1 MRFLWL
7 DINAS
12 FSHSSLALPALEA
25 QLSDLQRDCIE
36 WQVETGTIKSDPSA
50 CLLNVIKFS
59 PDYLFAT
66 LWLFNHKFVLS
77 ILKRVHAINPNI
89 TIILGGPE
97 FLGENLTFLRNN
109 PEVTAV
115 FSGEGEESF
124 SELVRLILARDNW
137 KGVEGVCYTDKSGLY
152 RNNGKAA
159 VKDFACLRYPESSRF
174 FNWSKPFIQIETSRG
189 CFNSCKF
196 CVSGNDC
203 QKIVNVPLDI
213 LRTRLN
219 IVRDKGIKEVRIL
232 DRTFN
237 ANPARAIE
245 LLNLFEEFSH
255 SIQFHLEIH
264 PSFLTEALRDKLNA
278 IPAGLLHV
286 EAGIQS
292 LDETVINFSGRKG
305 SAQNSLDGL
314 KFLVSTKN
322 FVVHADLIAGLPHYT
337 YNQLLHDLYIL
348 IGTGPDEIQLETL
361 KVLPGTDMRENAMKY
376 KIAYSPEPPY
386 EILCGDGIN
395 ETELVRIALL
405 SKVIDVWYN
414 NKRWQKLI
422 QALVIE
428 DKMFIETFL
437 SYVEKNS
444 SFTRS
449 ISLESGGLLL
459 YEFCERHCEK
469 WLNQVSESW
478 IKAGLSL
485 NKKPGKRVRKWNS
498 ERDLNIINPLYR
510 PDCRN
515 HSYFYLENGS
525 KLTWFEFENTNRGA
539 PPIKSDI
546 SYK

>member
-12 FSHSSLALPALEA
+12 FSHSSLALPSLEA
-25 QLSDLQRDCIE
+25 QLSDLQRNCIE
-36 WQVETGTIKSDPSA
+36 WQVETGTIKSDPAA

-59 PDYLFAT
+59 PYYLFAT

-77 ILKRVHAINPNI
+77 ILKRVHALNANI
-89 TIILGGPE
+89 PFILGGPE
-97 FLGENLTFLRNN
+97 LLVDNFTFLRNN
-109 PEVTAV
+109 TEVAAV
-115 FSGEGEESF
+115 FSGEGEDCF
-124 SELVRLILARDNW
+124 SHLVKLILDGDDWRGLD
-137 KGVEGVCYTDKSGLY
+137 GICYIDKSGQY
-152 RNNGKAA
+152 RNNGKAV
-159 VKDFACLRYPESSRF
+159 VKDFATLKHPESSHF
-174 FNWSKPFIQIETSRG
+174 FNWNKPFIQIETSRG

-203 QKIVNVPLDI
+203 QKVVNIPIDS

-219 IVRDKGIKEVRIL
+219 IVRDNGIKEVRIL

-245 LLNLFEEFSH
+245 LLNLFEEYYR

-264 PSFLTEALRDKLNA
+264 PSFLTEALRNKLNA
-278 IPAGLLHV
+278 ISPGLLHI

-292 LDETVINFSGRKG
+292 LDEIVIKSSGRLG

-314 KFLVSTKN
+314 KFLVSTNK
-322 FVVHADLIAGLPHYT
+322 FVVHADLIAGLPHYS
-337 YNQLLHDLYIL
+337 YNKLLHDLYIL
-348 IGTGPDEIQLETL
+348 IDAGPDEIQLETL
-361 KVLPGTDMRENAMKY
+361 KVLPGTDIRENSEKY
-376 KIAYSPEPPY
+376 QITYSPEPPY
-386 EILCGDGIN
+386 EILSGDMIN
-395 ETELVRIALL
+395 AQELVRVALL

-414 NKRWQKLI
+414 NNHWQKLI
-422 QALVIE
+422 QNLVRE
-428 DKMFIETFL
+428 DTMFIERFL
-437 SYVEKNS
+437 SYIYTNS

-459 YEFCERHCEK
+459 YDFCEENYEK
-469 WLNQVSESW
+469 WLNAVSEAW

-485 NKKPGKRVRKWNS
+485 NKKPGKRVRKWSS

-515 HSYFYLENGS
+515 HSYYYLDKGN

>member
-12 FSHSSLALPALEA
+12 FSHSSLALPSLEA

-36 WQVETGTIKSDPSA
+36 WQVETGTIKSDPAA

-59 PDYLFAT
+59 PEYLFST

-77 ILKRVHAINPNI
+77 ILKRVHALNPNI
-89 TIILGGPE
+89 AIILGGPE
-97 FLGENLTFLRNN
+97 FLGDNFTFLRNN

-115 FSGEGEESF
+115 FSGEGEDCF
-124 SELVRLILARDNW
+124 SHLVKLILDGDDWR
-137 KGVEGVCYTDKSGLY
+137 GLEGICYIDKSGQY
-152 RNNGKAA
+152 RNNGKAV
-159 VKDFACLRYPESSRF
+159 VKDFATLKHPESSRF
-174 FNWSKPFIQIETSRG
+174 FNWNKPFIQIETSRG

-203 QKIVNVPLDI
+203 QKVVNIPIDS

-219 IVRDKGIKEVRIL
+219 IVRDNGIKEVRIL

-245 LLNLFEEFSH
+245 LLNLFEEYYR

-278 IPAGLLHV
+278 ISPGLLHI

-292 LDETVINFSGRKG
+292 LDEIVIKSSGRLG

-314 KFLVSTKN
+314 KFLVSTNK
-322 FVVHADLIAGLPHYT
+322 FVVHADLIAGLPHYS
-337 YNQLLHDLYIL
+337 YNKLLHDLYIL
-348 IGTGPDEIQLETL
+348 IDAGPDEIQLETL
-361 KVLPGTDMRENAMKY
+361 KVLPGTDIRENSEKY
-376 KIAYSPEPPY
+376 QITYSPEPPY
-386 EILCGDGIN
+386 EILSGDMIN
-395 ETELVRIALL
+395 TQELVIIALL

-422 QALVIE
+422 QNLVRE
-428 DKMFIETFL
+428 DSMFIERFL
-437 SYVEKNS
+437 SYIYTNS

-459 YEFCERHCEK
+459 YDFCEENYEK
-469 WLNQVSESW
+469 WLNAVSEAW

-485 NKKPGKRVRKWNS
+485 NKKPGKRVKKWNP
-498 ERDLNIINPLYR
+498 EHDLNIINPIYR
-510 PDCRN
+510 PNCRN
-515 HSYFYLENGS
+515 HSYYYLDNGN